1 MTNNILIK
9 KNKIIRY
16 SKKNNKNFNFVD
28 AGVKLLN
35 RTIFLLSSKNK
46 IEKIK

>member
-28 AGVKLLN
+28 AGVYIIKKKFLRILN
-35 RTIFLLSSKNK
+35 
-46 IEKIK
+46 